1 MRTIDTVLFDL
12 DDTLHDDSTAYK
24 NAARRVAREV
34 AAERGVDASSI
45 FDAYVVQASNFWKAL
60 STDALAQRMI
70 DTRAELWLEAL
81 RATGLDDVA
90 LAETCAAKYT
100 EYRKNELELSPGS
113 MDLIVALRERGIK
126 LGIVTNG
133 FAETHHEKIALLGL
147 TPLFDA
153 LFIADEMGMVKP
165 DPRVF
170 AHACATLGSTPE
182 RTAMVG
188 DRYDRD
194 VSGALELGLFTVLVD
209 VHRIPLIPSA
219 PPPDAIV
226 PSIADVLRVLP
237 LAATAGRPVN
247 EQNGSR

>member
-1 MRTIDTVLFDL
+1 LRIIDTVLFDL
-12 DDTLHDDSTAYK
+12 DDTLHDDSAAYK

-34 AAERGVDASSI
+34 AAAHGVDGTTI
-45 FDAYVVQASNFWKAL
+45 FDAYVVQASNFWKSL
-60 STDALAQRMI
+60 STDALANRMI
-70 DTRAELWLEAL
+70 DTRFELWLEAL
-81 RATGLDDVA
+81 RAAGLDRADVA
-90 LAETCAAKYT
+90 VTCASNYT
-100 EYRKNELELSPGS
+100 EYRKHELELSPGS
-113 MDLIVALRERGIK
+113 MDLILALRERGVK

-170 AHACATLGSTPE
+170 ALACETLGSTPE

-226 PSIADVLRVLP
+226 PTIADVFGVLP
-237 LAATAGRPVN
+237 LAPVAGREVH